1 MRPLPIRAIV
11 ILGFTPV
18 VVVCYA
24 ASAPMPKL
32 PHLKTVT
39 PIYTPAS
46 ISEFIIIDSFELE
59 VPWHAAMELA
69 KQESGLRADAR
80 SGDDCGVMQLDQH
93 FFHGAC
99 SMTAAENIRKG
110 IAYFGKLREH
120 CIDIAAKRLGVE
132 RRVVADIDSWDI
144 HPFRGGNQGVGVEWL
159 NQCATDRYRGKHR

>member
-1 MRPLPIRAIV
+1 MIKWRLLCAIV
-11 ILGFTPV
+11 LLGFTPV

-24 ASAPMPKL
+24 ALAPMPKL
-32 PHLKTVT
+32 PHLKTVI

-80 SGDDCGVMQLDQH
+80 RGDDCGVMQLDQH

-99 SMTAAENIRKG
+99 AMTAAENIRKG
-110 IAYFGKLREH
+110 IEWYSTWRGWCQRNSARP
-120 CIDIAAKRLGVE
+120 VE
-132 RRVVADIDSWDI
+132 
-144 HPFRGGNQGVGVEWL
+144 E
-159 NQCATDRYRGKHR
+159 CATDRYRGKRDVSRLRKAP